1 MLEINK
7 VMFEIYRERLTD
19 EFRVVY
25 FTELNDHTRDKEIDR
40 ALAGDHFYDGFIK
53 EFKKQDAKILIDEIL
68 GRMNAGEE
76 LSKDDV
82 ESILADHIPEL
93 E

>member
-40 ALAGDHFYDGFIK
+40 ALAADHFYDGFIK